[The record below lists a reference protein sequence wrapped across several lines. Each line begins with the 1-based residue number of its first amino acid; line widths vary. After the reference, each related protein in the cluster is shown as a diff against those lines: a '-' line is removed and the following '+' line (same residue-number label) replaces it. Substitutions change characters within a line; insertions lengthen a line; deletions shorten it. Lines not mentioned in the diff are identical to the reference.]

1 MPELPEI
8 ESLKSYF
15 NHTALHKK
23 IVNVDVRDDA
33 VLKSISS
40 RSFQMRLKDETF
52 KSSSRHGKYLFVEL
66 DRDETLVIHFGMTG
80 DLKNYKS
87 TVDDPQY
94 AKVIFDL
101 ENGYKLAF
109 ICPRKFGSL
118 RLADSKEKF
127 IKDHE
132 LGPDAYSDFDWNGFK
147 KMISSRRGSIKTTL
161 MNQKVIAGIGNDY
174 SDEILF
180 QAKIYPFTKIIDLE
194 EEKLKE
200 IWKQLQKVL
209 KKTINRHAEKDKYPS
224 NFLYTHRED
233 GAECPICGGT
243 IKRRKF
249 SGRSSYYCQKHQNK
263 T

>member
-1 MPELPEI
+1 M
-8 ESLKSYF
+8 
-15 NHTALHKK
+15 
-23 IVNVDVRDDA
+23 DVRDDA
-33 VLKSISS
+33 VLKSISY
-40 RSFQMRLKDETF
+40 RSFQMCLKDETF

-80 DLKNYKS
+80 DLKNYKN

-101 ENGYKLAF
+101 ENGDKLAF

-180 QAKIYPFTKIIDLE
+180 QAKIYPFTKINDLE

-200 IWKQLQKVL
+200 IWK
-209 KKTINRHAEKDKYPS
+209 
-224 NFLYTHRED
+224 
-233 GAECPICGGT
+233 
-243 IKRRKF
+243 
-249 SGRSSYYCQKHQNK
+249 
-263 T
+263 